1 MSLVFKPFSVKSVIY
16 VYKNMISPL
25 PITILGGYLGA
36 GKTTL
41 LNYIIRHTDRR
52 LAIIVNDF
60 GDINIDADLIESQD
74 GDTINLAN
82 GCICCSLVD
91 GFTLAL
97 LNLQKR
103 EIQPEHVIVEAS
115 GVADPYQ
122 LGQQGRIPGFR
133 LDGVIV
139 LADAETIRKKTK
151 DKYVGETVTRQL
163 RGADLLILN
172 KIDLL
177 DEEDRE
183 PLRAWSQNLVPNA
196 RIITASH
203 GVVPLP
209 LLLGIDADPDKFSS
223 NMPHTHHHDQEYDSW
238 SYTSETPL
246 DGEKFRETV
255 KSLPDEILRAKG
267 ILYLQEN
274 PEKKHIFQLVGKR
287 WSIESGEAWADEP
300 RVTKL
305 VMIGLVGS
313 IDEKN
318 IETSL
323 QMASGN

>member
-1 MSLVFKPFSVKSVIY
+1 
-16 VYKNMISPL
+16 MISPL

-97 LNLQKR
+97 LSLQKL
-103 EIQPEHVIVEAS
+103 ETPPEHVIVEAS

-209 LLLGIDADPDKFSS
+209 LLLGIGDKANRPLRPVSFDE
-223 NMPHTHHHDQEYDSW
+223 HHHDQEYDSW
-238 SYTSETPL
+238 SYTSESPL

-255 KSLPDEILRAKG
+255 KSLPEGVLRAKG
-267 ILYLQEN
+267 ILYLKEN
-274 PEKKHIFQLVGKR
+274 PAQKHIFQLVGKR
-287 WSIESGEAWADEP
+287 WSIERGEAWADEP

>member
-1 MSLVFKPFSVKSVIY
+1 MTSKT
-16 VYKNMISPL
+16 L

-74 GDTINLAN
+74 GDTTPAASLGGVINLSN

-91 GFTLAL
+91 GFTVAL
-97 LNLQKR
+97 LSLQKL
-103 EIQPEHVIVEAS
+103 ETPPEHVIVEAS
-115 GVADPYQ
+115 GVADPYE

-163 RGADLLILN
+163 RGADLLVLN

-177 DEEDRE
+177 DEKDRE
-183 PLRAWSQNLVPNA
+183 PLRAWTQNLAPDV
-196 RIITASH
+196 RIIEASY

-209 LLLGIDADPDKFSS
+209 LLLGIGADHDEFSS
-223 NMPHTHHHDQEYDSW
+223 PVLSHTHHHHDQDYASW

-246 DGEKFRETV
+246 DGEKFREMV
-255 KSLPDEILRAKG
+255 KSLPDGILRAKG

-274 PEKKHIFQLVGKR
+274 PNQRQIFQLVGKR
-287 WSIESGEAWADEP
+287 WSIEAGEPWGDTRPESKIVA
-300 RVTKL
+300 
-305 VMIGLVGS
+305 IGLRDQIHQDVF
-313 IDEKN
+313 
-318 IETSL
+318 
-323 QMASGN
+323 SGLMKGNHA